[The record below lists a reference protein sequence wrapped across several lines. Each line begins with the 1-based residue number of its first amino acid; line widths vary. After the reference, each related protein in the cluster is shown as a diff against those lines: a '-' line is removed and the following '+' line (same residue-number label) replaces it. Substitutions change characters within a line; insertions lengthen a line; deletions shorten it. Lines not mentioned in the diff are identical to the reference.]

1 MSKDR
6 LSIFIILAVTFLF
19 WTSLYLYVPTLPTYI
34 KTKTIDLSVVGLVL
48 SMYGL
53 WMAFARLLMGIFGD
67 LLGRGKP
74 LIILGIF
81 FAAVGAFIMGKGDTL
96 TKLAVGR
103 ALTGI
108 SAGTWVILIVVF
120 SSFFSLDR
128 AIFASSLLTFSA
140 SFGRMVA
147 TGLTGFLNQIGGYPL
162 AFYLATSVG
171 ITAMIAVLFSRE
183 KKRPPKKVSFRSI
196 VQLFVRRDVLIP
208 SVVSFVVHYA
218 DWSVTFGFLPILV
231 QQMGAGDVT
240 KSMLISVNI
249 AAITVGNFL
258 NTVLLRKI
266 KHVYLLCCGAFL
278 MFLGIFILAEA
289 PSVKVLFA
297 GTLFMG
303 FSFGIVYPI
312 LVGMSIEGVELSGR
326 STAMGIHQ
334 SFYAVGMFIGPWL
347 SGLIANLLGI
357 RSMFTLTAGFYLIAV
372 YLFIYLL
379 FKRGKGWDTIN

>member
-1 MSKDR
+1 MSNER
-6 LSIFIILAVTFLF
+6 LSIFIFLVVTFLF
-19 WTSLYLYVPTLPTYI
+19 WMSLYLYVPTLPTYI

-53 WMAFARLLMGIFGD
+53 WMAVARLPMGIVSD
-67 LLGRGKP
+67 SLGWGKP

-81 FAAVGAFIMGKGDTL
+81 FASLGAFIMGKGDTL
-96 TKLAVGR
+96 TLLAVGR
-103 ALTGI
+103 ALTGL
-108 SAGTWVILIVVF
+108 SAGTWVILIVAF

-147 TGLTGFLNQIGGYPL
+147 TGLTGFLNQIGGYSF

-171 ITAMIAVLFSRE
+171 IMAMITVIFSRE
-183 KKRPPKKVSFRSI
+183 KKRPPKGASLRSI
-196 VQLFVRRDVLIP
+196 VQLFMRRDVLLP
-208 SVVSFVVHYA
+208 SVVSFIVHYA

-231 QQMGAGDVT
+231 QQMGAGDVI
-240 KSMLISVNI
+240 KSLLISVNI
-249 AAITVGNFL
+249 AAITAGNFL

-266 KHVYLLCCGAFL
+266 KHVYLLCCGVFF
-278 MFLGIFILAEA
+278 MFTGILILAEA
-289 PSVKVLFA
+289 PSVAVLFA

-312 LVGMSIEGVELSGR
+312 LVGMSIERVELSGR

-334 SFYAVGMFIGPWL
+334 SFYAIGMFFGPWL
-347 SGLIANLLGI
+347 SGIIANVFGI
-357 RSMFTLTAGFYLIAV
+357 RTMFTVTGSFYLIAV

-379 FKRGKGWDTIN
+379 FKMRNKDDT